1 MKPRSKRN
9 RRPRGGFGCLV
20 GDGEDLSCH
29 GSNSTSLPSNHLHV
43 EVVPL
48 SEAIG
53 LPSDA
58 ASARSDANNN
68 QRRVRIVH
76 PYPFTFATFAKARWV
91 GRTVVDVYN
100 EEFGSYPKS
109 YYEAAIDAGRIL
121 VSGRP
126 VDREYKIQGGDELTH
141 FVHRHEPAVGLSDI
155 IYDNGTI
162 TADYTE
168 HPPVQ
173 IVYEDNS
180 LLIVDKPS
188 TIAIHPSGA
197 YNYNSLFEILSYWNP
212 QAYGLGRL
220 FTVHRLDRLT
230 SGLVL
235 IAKTPELARSMGK
248 CIMERDGCEKLYLTR
263 VKGKF
268 PLNVMEKVASDG
280 GIDAQNDNE
289 HPWKLHYTTS
299 KSSNSNEED
308 VNPTKR
314 SKDAIPSP
322 CQTGEYTES
331 EVYWSGGIKVPFIAG
346 NKDKKNKNSNGKNET
361 STAALGYWITD
372 QYGDVTTG
380 VSLNDLHEQS
390 TDATLKEVLA
400 LATGDVTNDK
410 EDNSKKSIHWLNFSC
425 PCRISSH
432 KNGICE
438 AGDPSHLTEEAD
450 RKGIK
455 PAQTSFTLLT
465 YDAVSDTSVV
475 LAKPVTGRTHQI
487 RLHLQQLGHPIA
499 NDHCYGGEL
508 WFGDEQGKKICQ
520 QSRDWLNKLDHGEA
534 GMVNGDT
541 TNAPSNSTV
550 AEVPA
555 TDTEIYH
562 AAANRSRK
570 EGESIFD
577 FIEKTCVWCARCR
590 GVAGAL
596 GDSDAGTDE
605 AKQSNEKA
613 VFRRTLMEY
622 LVRSQGI
629 WLHALQYSLKTK
641 DNDGNDKHLKYRT
654 QLPSWALS

>member
-1 MKPRSKRN
+1 
-9 RRPRGGFGCLV
+9 
-20 GDGEDLSCH
+20 
-29 GSNSTSLPSNHLHV
+29 
-43 EVVPL
+43 
-48 SEAIG
+48 
-53 LPSDA
+53 
-58 ASARSDANNN
+58 
-68 QRRVRIVH
+68 RIVH

-126 VDREYKIQGGDELTH
+126 VDREYKIQGGDELNH
-141 FVHRHEPAVGLSDI
+141 LVHRHEPAVGLSDI

-188 TIAIHPSGA
+188 TIAIHTSGA

-289 HPWKLHYTTS
+289 HP
-299 KSSNSNEED
+299 
-308 VNPTKR
+308 
-314 SKDAIPSP
+314 
-322 CQTGEYTES
+322 
-331 EVYWSGGIKVPFIAG
+331 
-346 NKDKKNKNSNGKNET
+346 
-361 STAALGYWITD
+361 
-372 QYGDVTTG
+372 
-380 VSLNDLHEQS
+380 
-390 TDATLKEVLA
+390 
-400 LATGDVTNDK
+400 
-410 EDNSKKSIHWLNFSC
+410 
-425 PCRISSH
+425 
-432 KNGICE
+432 
-438 AGDPSHLTEEAD
+438 HLTEEAD

-499 NDHCYGGEL
+499 NDHCY
-508 WFGDEQGKKICQ
+508 
-520 QSRDWLNKLDHGEA
+520 
-534 GMVNGDT
+534 
-541 TNAPSNSTV
+541 
-550 AEVPA
+550 
-555 TDTEIYH
+555 
-562 AAANRSRK
+562 
-570 EGESIFD
+570 
-577 FIEKTCVWCARCR
+577 
-590 GVAGAL
+590 
-596 GDSDAGTDE
+596 
-605 AKQSNEKA
+605 
-613 VFRRTLMEY
+613 
-622 LVRSQGI
+622 
-629 WLHALQYSLKTK
+629 
-641 DNDGNDKHLKYRT
+641 
-654 QLPSWALS
+654 